1 MTSVFCAHPAQTE
14 DTLKRAWG
22 DDWQS
27 KVTLDESRLPIGSG
41 CIAQVYHGHMKE
53 ASGLHDAGKE
63 VRSKRREMRED
74 RSDEALR
81 TPRAKER
88 SDVQRR
94 QEHLPRR
101 GSLGAVAFS

>member
-1 MTSVFCAHPAQTE
+1 MKVLRCGMTFSMFTLPHPLRAAQTE

-41 CIAQVYHGHMKE
+41 CIAQVYHGHMKA

-63 VRSKRREMRED
+63 VRGGNTAHLLLCGSPCCRLHRR
-74 RSDEALR
+74 
-81 TPRAKER
+81 
-88 SDVQRR
+88 
-94 QEHLPRR
+94 
-101 GSLGAVAFS
+101 F